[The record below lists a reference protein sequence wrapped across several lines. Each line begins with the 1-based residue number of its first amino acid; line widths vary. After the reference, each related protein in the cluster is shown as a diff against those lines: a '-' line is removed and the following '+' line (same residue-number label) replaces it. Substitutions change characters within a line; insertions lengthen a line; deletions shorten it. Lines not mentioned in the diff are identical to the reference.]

1 MMGVLLEGGL
11 EFLEFLLT
19 FADLPSESFELGLI
33 EGKVESD
40 QNGALD
46 TKKLFPGSVGPD
58 GGEKVGIE
66 AMHGLSADAQQFGM
80 LGWDQGADEVK
91 RSLLDRLEVILR
103 VVALVKDQGDV
114 TDSLAQG
121 PAPLGQL
128 LGHAA
133 EGGGIML
140 VAGIGVVQQRD
151 FPVGSDQQGQAEEA
165 QVVPSVFAVAS
176 LGKRGPV
183 VEAVDERKKV
193 RGIKEQAPQ
202 IETKAGDGGGR
213 DFLFDGNDSLF
224 INPFHIVPKSLAAQL
239 RGLDPDQTREDGF
252 LIPVTDLGLTSRGD
266 TAVEGSDE
274 EVLTYRGAL
283 GAAFGD
289 IAVNSR
295 DDIELLSHMEGGHQG
310 AEFAD
315 DSFLGMRAG
324 ESQDQL
330 LRGTDVFLPDDF
342 GFTVDASALPEI
354 VIRLTADEF
363 FGKACH

>member
-1 MMGVLLEGGL
+1 MKEAALL
-11 EFLEFLLT
+11 
-19 FADLPSESFELGLI
+19 I
-33 EGKVESD
+33 
-40 QNGALD
+40 QRR
-46 TKKLFPGSVGPD
+46 
-58 GGEKVGIE
+58 
-66 AMHGLSADAQQFGM
+66 
-80 LGWDQGADEVK
+80 K
-91 RSLLDRLEVILR
+91 RLR
-103 VVALVKDQGDV
+103 RIVALVKDQRDV

-121 PAPLGQL
+121 MAPLGQL
-128 LGHAA
+128 LGQAT

-151 FPVGSDQQGQAEEA
+151 LPIGSDQQGQAEEA

-183 VEAVDERKKV
+183 VEAVDEGKKIS
-193 RGIKEQAPQ
+193 GIKEQASQ
-202 IETKAGDGGGR
+202 IETKAGDRGGG
-213 DFLFDGNDSLF
+213 DLLFDGDDSLL
-224 INPFHIVPKSLAAQL
+224 INPLHIVPKSLAAQL
-239 RGLDPDQTREDGF
+239 RGLDADQAGEDGF
-252 LIPVTDLGLTSRGD
+252 LIPVTDLGFTSRGD

-315 DSFLGMRAG
+315 DRFLGIRVG

-330 LRGTDVFLPDDF
+330 LRVTDVFLPDDF
-342 GFTVDASALPEI
+342 GFSVDASALPEI
-354 VIRLTADEF
+354 VIRFTANEF
-363 FGKACH
+363 FSKAGH